1 MKVFLLALL
10 ATSLALQPGAAL
22 QCYSCTAQV
31 SNRDCLNVKN
41 CTAGQTQCW
50 TDRIRAAG
58 LVTLISKGCSSD
70 CVDDAENYYVGRK
83 NLTCCSTDL
92 CNVSGAHSLRSAT
105 AQGLLTALASL
116 LFWGP
121 GRL

>member
-1 MKVFLLALL
+1 MARSREAGAGLTA
-10 ATSLALQPGAAL
+10 ATP
-22 QCYSCTAQV
+22 
-31 SNRDCLNVKN
+31 
-41 CTAGQTQCW
+41 AG
-50 TDRIRAAG
+50 AAG